1 MATSGMDPAFNQTIS
16 ALASGVSGMP
26 ESYAAGQ
33 KHLLQQQIALFN
45 QNDKDR
51 NFNLKK
57 PLTEAQTRY
66 HAAKAAETEGKNL
79 ADSLFPELSRKLLIP
94 VRGRDG
100 EPNRMAFNEDPAVMA
115 DVISNLTQR
124 GINPDQA
131 IKAFRGGLAG
141 QMAAAPV
148 AGTSLPSAN
157 YQAFSGRV
165 GQDFTSTASSVFGIP
180 DRDNMIANKE
190 AAAMGRVTKS
200 GADAFARAE
209 LSAKTSRANTADT
222 IMGANS
228 RAAAGIISRQEM
240 NAQRLAAANAKLGAN
255 GQKPP
260 PLNISIINQVEGTS
274 IAGTDG
280 LSSRDVDADYPA
292 TSKDHS
298 EEKRT
303 NLKNLYAEKFYE
315 AYRLKNPPDAAAARE
330 AARNAVKSAVAS
342 GVMPVA
348 AAATPADAVVAT
360 PGAAPAAAPGVVA
373 TTPAAPG
380 AAPYAGAHSSPS
392 QNMIDASDDQI
403 AAGLGMSRDDLRAL
417 AAQQGISTKDY
428 AISVTTPAQ
437 EALPVEEEPGTTGT
451 PRTADTLPNYQESNV
466 SAADALVAAT
476 APATAL
482 PASPLDASVAPASS
496 PAAAVSAQGQYPVP
510 QEQVPPASPEEMARL
525 TAEQEAGPAAAVS
538 GGKKDKGKG
547 KKGKAAPVAAVPPAQ
562 AAVGGAPV
570 QQPQSPAAA
579 MLQRSMNG
587 LAEPLVGNA
596 PTYSPQFGNSQIQ
609 ASSPM
614 SDPLPPFPPSG
625 VQPSLMDSVQSGLE
639 VPSPVTPAQMFAFK
653 GTTSGVG
660 SSVPK
665 TPYERQ
671 LHDLTTMLDVV
682 KRYPKKSE
690 ERDGFG
696 DPTGK
701 FTSAEDEFR
710 IKQLEQRLEKLK
722 NDPVAKVSPS
732 AALLNNEFMTVPG
745 LIVAG
750 VNDVKE
756 QHRDFVVTSNEIR
769 YLLGSY
775 VKLPGKFP
783 NTDYAY
789 QDANNNFIDG
799 ITVAEQFD
807 KAHPKLVNLFIKEGR
822 LGMKP
827 GDSLGAKLVALHAA
841 GNAEIMEASNKQ
853 NIVDF
858 KGVNK

>member
-16 ALASGVSGMP
+16 ALASGVSGLP

-33 KHLLQQQIALFN
+33 RHLLQQQIAQFN

-51 NFNLKK
+51 NYNLKK

-66 HAAKAAETEGKNL
+66 HAAKATETEGNNL
-79 ADSLFPELSRKLLIP
+79 AASLFPELSRKLLIP
-94 VRGRDG
+94 VRGQNG
-100 EPNRMAFNEDPAVMA
+100 EPNRMAFNEDPTVMA

-157 YQAFSGRV
+157 YQAFSGRA
-165 GQDFTSTASSVFGIP
+165 GQDFASTASSVFGIQ

-190 AAAMGRVTKS
+190 AAAMGRLTKS
-200 GADAFARAE
+200 GADALARAE
-209 LSAKTSRANTADT
+209 LAAKTSRANNADT
-222 IMGANS
+222 IKGANS

-240 NAQRLAAANAKLGAN
+240 NNQRLAAANAKLGAN

-292 TSKDHS
+292 TSKEHT

-303 NLKNLYAEKFYE
+303 ALKNLYAEKFYE

-330 AARNAVKSAVAS
+330 AARNAVRSAVTS

-348 AAATPADAVVAT
+348 AAATPADAVVAA
-360 PGAAPAAAPGVVA
+360 PGAAPASPGVVA
-373 TTPAAPG
+373 TAPAAPG
-380 AAPYAGAHSSPS
+380 AAPYAGAYSSPS

-403 AAGLGMSRDDLRAL
+403 AAGLGMTRDDLRAL
-417 AAQQGISTKDY
+417 ATQQGMSTKDY

-437 EALPVEEEPGTTGT
+437 EALPVEEEPGT

-476 APATAL
+476 TPVSTL
-482 PASPLDASVAPASS
+482 PASPLDAQVAPTSG
-496 PAAAVSAQGQYPVP
+496 PAAAVSTQGQYPVP

-538 GGKKDKGKG
+538 GEKKGKGKG
-547 KKGKAAPVAAVPPAQ
+547 KKGKAAPVAPVAPT
-562 AAVGGAPV
+562 AATGAPA
-570 QQPQSPAAA
+570 QQPQGPAAA
-579 MLQRSMNG
+579 MLQSPTSDGLVANG
-587 LAEPLVGNA
+587 
-596 PTYSPQFGNSQIQ
+596 PTYTPQFGNSQIQ

-614 SDPLPPFPPSG
+614 SFPLPPPIPSG
-625 VQPSLMDSVQSGLE
+625 IQPSLMDSVKSGLE
-639 VPSPVTPAQMFAFK
+639 APSAVTPAQMVSFK
-653 GTTSGVG
+653 GTISGVG

-671 LHDLTTMLDVV
+671 LHELTSMLDVI
-682 KRYPKKSE
+682 KRHPVKSE

-696 DPTGK
+696 EPTGK

-745 LIVAG
+745 LIVSG

-756 QHRDFVVTSNEIR
+756 QHRDFVVTANEIR

-858 KGVNK
+858 KGGIK

>member
-1 MATSGMDPAFNQTIS
+1 MATSGMDPAFNQTVS
-16 ALASGVSGMP
+16 ALASGVSGLP

-33 KHLLQQQIALFN
+33 KHLLQQQIAMFN

-57 PLTEAQTRY
+57 PLIEAQTRY
-66 HAAKAAETEGKNL
+66 HAAKATETEGSIL
-79 ADSLFPELSRKLLIP
+79 ATSLFPELSRKLLIP
-94 VRGRDG
+94 VRGQNG

-131 IKAFRGGLAG
+131 IKAFRGGIAG

-148 AGTSLPSAN
+148 AGSSLPSAN
-157 YQAFSGRV
+157 YQAFSGRA
-165 GQDFTSTASSVFGIP
+165 GQDFASTASSVFGIQ

-190 AAAMGRVTKS
+190 AAAMGRVSKS
-200 GADAFARAE
+200 GADALARAE
-209 LSAKTSRANTADT
+209 LSAKTSRANNADT
-222 IMGANS
+222 ITGANS
-228 RAAAGIISRQEM
+228 RAAAGIISRQET
-240 NAQRLAAANAKLGAN
+240 NAQKLAAANSKLGAN

-260 PLNISIINQVEGTS
+260 PLNMSIINQVEGTS

-280 LSSRDVDADYPA
+280 ISSRDVDADYPA
-292 TSKDHS
+292 SSKAYT

-303 NLKNLYAEKFYE
+303 LLKNLYAEKFYE
-315 AYRLKNPPDAAAARE
+315 AYRLKNPPDAASARQ
-330 AARNAVKSAVAS
+330 AARNAVKSAISS

-348 AAATPADAVVAT
+348 ATATPADAVVAT
-360 PGAAPAAAPGVVA
+360 PGVAAAPGVVA

-380 AAPYAGAHSSPS
+380 AAPYAGAYSSPS

-403 AAGLGMSRDDLRAL
+403 AAGLGMSRDDLRSL
-417 AAQQGISTKDY
+417 ATQQGMSTKDY

-437 EALPVEEEPGTTGT
+437 EALPVEEEPST

-476 APATAL
+476 APPATPL
-482 PASPLDASVAPASS
+482 PASALDAPVTPASS
-496 PAAAVSAQGQYPVP
+496 PAAAVSAQGQYPVS

-525 TAEQEAGPAAAVS
+525 AAEQEAGPAAAVS
-538 GGKKDKGKG
+538 GGKKVKG
-547 KKGKAAPVAAVPPAQ
+547 KKGKAVPVAPVAPT
-562 AAVGGAPV
+562 AAAGAPA

-579 MLQRSMNG
+579 MLQGSMNG
-587 LAEPLVGNA
+587 LAEPLVGNG

-614 SDPLPPFPPSG
+614 SSPLPPFPPSG

-639 VPSPVTPAQMFAFK
+639 MPSAVTPAQMVSFK

-660 SSVPK
+660 SLVPK

-671 LHDLTTMLDVV
+671 LHELTSMLDVI
-682 KRYPKKSE
+682 KKYPKNSE

-696 DPTGK
+696 EPTGK

-745 LIVAG
+745 LIVSG

-756 QHRDFVVTSNEIR
+756 QHRDFVVTANEIR

-807 KAHPKLVNLFIKEGR
+807 KAHPKLVKLFIKEGR

>member
-1 MATSGMDPAFNQTIS
+1 MATSGMDPAFGQTIS
-16 ALASGVSGMP
+16 ALASGVSGLP

-51 NFNLKK
+51 NYNLKK

-66 HAAKAAETEGKNL
+66 HAAKATETEGNNL
-79 ADSLFPELSRKLLIP
+79 AASLFPELSRKLLIP
-94 VRGRDG
+94 VRGQGG
-100 EPNRMAFNEDPAVMA
+100 EPNRMAFNEDPTVMA

-165 GQDFTSTASSVFGIP
+165 GQDFASTASSVFGIQ

-190 AAAMGRVTKS
+190 AAAMGRLTKS
-200 GADAFARAE
+200 GEDALERAN
-209 LSAKTSRANTADT
+209 LSAKTSRANNADT

-274 IAGTDG
+274 VAGTDG

-292 TSKDHS
+292 TSKDYS

-315 AYRLKNPPDAAAARE
+315 AYRLKNPPDAASARE

-360 PGAAPAAAPGVVA
+360 PGAAAAPGVVA

-428 AISVTTPAQ
+428 AIAVTTPAQ
-437 EALPVEEEPGTTGT
+437 EALPVEEEPGT
-451 PRTADTLPNYQESNV
+451 PRTADTIPNYQESNV

-482 PASPLDASVAPASS
+482 PASPLDAPVAPASS

-538 GGKKDKGKG
+538 GGKKGKGKG
-547 KKGKAAPVAAVPPAQ
+547 KKGKAAPVAQVAPT
-562 AAVGGAPV
+562 AAAGAPA
-570 QQPQSPAAA
+570 QQPQGPAAA
-579 MLQRSMNG
+579 MLQSPTSGGLVANG
-587 LAEPLVGNA
+587 
-596 PTYSPQFGNSQIQ
+596 PTFTPQFGNSQIQ

-614 SDPLPPFPPSG
+614 SFPLPPSIPSG
-625 VQPSLMDSVQSGLE
+625 IQPSLMDSVKSGFE
-639 VPSPVTPAQMFAFK
+639 VPSAVTPAQMVSFK

-660 SSVPK
+660 SLIPK

-671 LHDLTTMLDVV
+671 LHELTSMLDVI
-682 KRYPKKSE
+682 KRHPVKSE

-696 DPTGK
+696 EPTGK

-745 LIVAG
+745 LIVSG

-756 QHRDFVVTSNEIR
+756 QHRDFVVTANEIR

-799 ITVAEQFD
+799 VTVAEQFD

-858 KGVNK
+858 KGGIK